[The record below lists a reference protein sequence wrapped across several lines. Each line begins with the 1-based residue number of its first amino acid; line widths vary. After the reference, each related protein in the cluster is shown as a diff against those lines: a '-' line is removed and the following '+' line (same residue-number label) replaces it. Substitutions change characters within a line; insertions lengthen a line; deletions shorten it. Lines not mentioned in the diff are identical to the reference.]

1 MGVAGIQRLADR
13 PAAIVLIGPAGT
25 GKTTIGEALASQ
37 LGARF
42 VDGDDLH
49 TLASIEKIRRAEP
62 LTDADRA
69 PWLDRVRARCLE
81 ALAAGET
88 VVAACSALRRAYRER
103 LAQQDPRF
111 VFVFLDVPPDVLAQ
125 RLAGRRGHFAG
136 PDLLPSQLAAFERPD
151 NALTVDGRMNVGD
164 QVEFIRAALRL

>member
-1 MGVAGIQRLADR
+1 MEGIQRL
-13 PAAIVLIGPAGT
+13 AIVLIGPAGT

-49 TLASIEKIRRAEP
+49 TAASIEKMRRAEP

-81 ALAAGET
+81 ALAAGEN

-111 VFVFLDVPPDVLAQ
+111 VFVHLDAPPDVLAQ
-125 RLAGRRGHFAG
+125 RLADRRGHFAG

-151 NALTVDGRMNVGD
+151 DALAVDGRMSVGD
-164 QVEFIRAALRL
+164 QVAFIRAALRL

>member
-1 MGVAGIQRLADR
+1 VERIQSAL
-13 PAAIVLIGPAGT
+13 AIVLIGPAGT
-25 GKTTIGEALASQ
+25 GKTTVGEALASE

-49 TLASIEKIRRAEP
+49 SAASIEKMRRGEP
-62 LTDADRA
+62 LSDADRA

-88 VVAACSALRRAYRER
+88 VFAACSALKRVYRER
-103 LAQQDPRF
+103 LSQQDDRF
-111 VFVFLDVPPDVLAQ
+111 VFVCLDVPPDVLAR
-125 RLAGRRGHFAG
+125 RLAERRGHFAG

-151 NALTVDGRMNVGD
+151 DALAVDGRMSVGD
-164 QVEFIRAALRL
+164 QVAFIRSALRL

>member
-1 MGVAGIQRLADR
+1 VENTDR
-13 PAAIVLIGPAGT
+13 GPRAIVLLGPAGT
-25 GKTTIGEALASQ
+25 GKTTIGVALASA

-49 TLASIEKIRRAEP
+49 TPASVEKMRRAEP

-69 PWLDRVRARCLE
+69 PWLDRVRSRCLE

-88 VVAACSALRRAYRER
+88 IVAACSALRRAYRDR

-111 VFVFLDVPPDVLAQ
+111 VFVCLDVPPDVLAQ
-125 RLAGRRGHFAG
+125 RLAGRLGHFAG

-151 NALTVDGRMNVGD
+151 DALAVDGRMSVSE
-164 QVEFIRAALRL
+164 QVTFIRTALGF